1 MPELLSS
8 LLVLSATFG
17 LALLLARDRRELA
30 IHRDALVRAE
40 VQRSESLRLQQAE
53 QRIAEIQR
61 LTENTVS
68 GGTEV
73 VRAVH
78 KGIAAIP
85 FGVLEAIP
93 ATRDTSR
100 VVRKAHDL
108 ISDTVYGTIKA
119 VNQGIGAGVRQGLQ
133 GVSQP
138 APEPDRRSA
147 NSADD
152 KSGNTGG

>member
-1 MPELLSS
+1 MLGLLA
-8 LLVLSATFG
+8 VSATLG
-17 LALLLARDRRELA
+17 LALWLGRDGRETARC
-30 IHRDALVRAE
+30 RDALIRAE
-40 VQRSESLRLQQAE
+40 LRRSEALRLQQAE
-53 QRIAEIQR
+53 QRIAELQR

-78 KGIAAIP
+78 KGIASIP

-93 ATRDTSR
+93 ATRDTTR

-133 GVSQP
+133 SGAQP
-138 APEPDRRSA
+138 AQSPGDETAPGKPE
-147 NSADD
+147 
-152 KSGNTGG
+152 KGG